1 VLSVKALVVGRTGQ
15 LAHELLNCVPPDIE
29 ATSLDR
35 GALDLMNPASVELV
49 VTQYSPN
56 VVINAAAYTAVDFAE
71 SESNVAYAVNESAVA
86 EMARVCASVGCRF
99 VHLSTDFVF
108 DGRSNRPYRADDPP
122 NPISVYG
129 ASKLAGEQRI
139 STTPQ
144 LDWRVIR
151 TAWVYSARGKNFLLT
166 MLRLFAERAEVRVV
180 ADQVG
185 TPTSAASLAACV
197 WKAAIDDGPSA
208 LMHYTDAGIASWY
221 DFAVAIYEEGIALGL
236 LNKSVSIVP
245 IKTAEYPTPARR
257 PHYSVLDKSETLKRL
272 SIAPVH
278 WRIKLR
284 EVMKGLCK

>member
-15 LAHELLNCVPPDIE
+15 LAHELLNCVPPDVD

-56 VVINAAAYTAVDFAE
+56 VVINAAAYTAVDLAE

-197 WKAAIDDGPSA
+197 WKAAIDDGPAA
-208 LMHYTDAGIASWY
+208 LMHYTDAGVASWF
-221 DFAVAIYEEGIALGL
+221 DFAVGIYEEGIALGL
-236 LNKSVSIVP
+236 LNKSVNIVP
-245 IKTAEYPTPARR
+245 ITTAEYPTPARR